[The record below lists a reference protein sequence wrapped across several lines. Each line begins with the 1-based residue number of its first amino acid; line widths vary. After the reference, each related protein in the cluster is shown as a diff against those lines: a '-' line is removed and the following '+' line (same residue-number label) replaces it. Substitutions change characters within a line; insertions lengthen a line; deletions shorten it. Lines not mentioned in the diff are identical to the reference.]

1 MERVDTYNEI
11 LTPDNNQ
18 NEERKINFREVNRN
32 WREYS
37 EQEE

>member
-1 MERVDTYNEI
+1 MERVETYNEI
-11 LTPDNNQ
+11 LTPDNQQ